1 MQRAVNNVGIETHLV
16 CSLLFQHVFKYEQK
30 EYKREGI
37 KWTDIEFL
45 DNYGCLQLFESKPSG
60 LLCILDDLCK

>member
-1 MQRAVNNVGIETHLV
+1 M
-16 CSLLFQHVFKYEQK
+16 QHVFKYEQN

-37 KWTDIEFL
+37 KWSDIEFT
-45 DNYGCLQLFESKPSG
+45 DNHGCLQLFESKPTG